1 LTALLQGQALEHGST
16 RSGRWLRRYRL
27 RIAVWIA
34 VVEGLLIVLDVIPWW
49 PALLVAAVLLA
60 FWWFVGRNTRSDSV
74 REGSRIAAAS
84 QAMMALIPIPGDF
97 RPRLARSRRPGAPV
111 LRWSL
116 VFAGERPL
124 SGA

>member
-1 LTALLQGQALEHGST
+1 VVRLTALLQGQALEHGST

-84 QAMMALIPIPGDF
+84 QAMMALIPIFVAVVGF
-97 RPRLARSRRPGAPV
+97 LAILVLALLGVAAVLLLFSDRR
-111 LRWSL
+111 
-116 VFAGERPL
+116 
-124 SGA
+124 